1 MESPISLAQ
10 SPIDCRPVSGPGDST
25 MKLTAISAAWVFAAS
40 FYAAAAIGFIPNP
53 LLGPYGLFVAN
64 TAHNLVHLLTGVG
77 FTIVALAGPRPSVMF
92 MQAFGLTYLLTG
104 VIGFL
109 VTGPGGDGHL
119 LGLVHLNTL
128 DNFLHLGL
136 GVVIGAAGWYFHA
149 RSASVRPSPAIHQD

>member
-1 MESPISLAQ
+1 
-10 SPIDCRPVSGPGDST
+10 
-25 MKLTAISAAWVFAAS
+25 MKLTATSVAWVFAAS

-53 LLGPYGLFVAN
+53 LLGPDGLFVAN

-77 FTIVALAGPRPSVMF
+77 FTIVALGGSKPSVVF
-92 MQAFGLTYLLTG
+92 MQAFGVIYLLTG

-109 VTGPGGDGHL
+109 VTGQGGDGHL

-136 GVVIGAAGWYFHA
+136 GAVIGVAGWYFHA
-149 RSASVRPSPAIHQD
+149 QTAPARPSSAVLQGSPQASAAQPHS